1 MALTPTRQRLLQLLA
16 DGEFHSGVELGEV
29 LGTSRTAVWKALAG
43 LDDLG
48 LTIER
53 VPRRGYRIPGGI
65 DLHDAG
71 VIRAA
76 LSASARALL
85 DDLRVLAVVDST
97 NEVLKATAGL
107 PPGRG
112 ACCLA
117 EWQTGGR
124 GRLGRRWIS
133 PFASNLYLSVAW
145 DFDGGIAVLEGLSL
159 AVGVAVR
166 RALLRLGVA
175 GVQLKWPNDLL
186 RDRAKLGGILVEV
199 TGDPEGR
206 CRAIV
211 GIGINV
217 AMPAAAAAAIGQP
230 WRDLSDLGVR
240 RDALAAAILDQLLP
254 LLCEF
259 PDRGFGGYRDE
270 WEAAHVHGGRRV
282 VLSAGNQ
289 RVEGIARG
297 VNERGALGLEC
308 AEGLRWFS
316 GGEVSLREQG

>member
-1 MALTPTRQRLLQLLA
+1 MALTQTRQRLLRLLA
-16 DGEFHSGVELGEV
+16 DGEFHSGAELGGA
-29 LGTSRTAVWKALAG
+29 LGISRTAVWKALAG

-48 LTIER
+48 LSIER
-53 VPRRGYRIPGGI
+53 VPRRGYRIAGGI

-76 LSASARALL
+76 LSAPARALL

-97 NEVLKATAGL
+97 NEVLKATAAL

-133 PFASNLYLSVAW
+133 PFAGNLYLSLAW

-166 RALLRLGVA
+166 RALLRLGVS

-186 RDRAKLGGILVEV
+186 REGAKLGGILVEV

-206 CRAIV
+206 CRAVV
-211 GIGINV
+211 GIGVNV
-217 AMPAAAAAAIGQP
+217 VMPAAAAAAIDQP

-254 LLCEF
+254 LLREF
-259 PDRGFGGYRDE
+259 PARGFGAYRDE
-270 WEAAHVHGGRRV
+270 WQEAHAHAGRRV
-282 VLSAGNQ
+282 VISAGGQ
-289 RVEGIARG
+289 RVAGIARG
-297 VNERGALGLEC
+297 VDQRGALGLEC